1 MKYLQTVI
9 PALLAFTGST
19 HGSVD
24 NLNDGN
30 FVQTDRQYFMKFQYL
45 FRI

>member
-1 MKYLQTVI
+1 MKYLPTVI
-9 PALLAFTGST
+9 PMLLAFTGST

-24 NLNDGN
+24 NLNNGN